1 MNRLIAGLAVA
12 LAAAAISIPAV
23 AAEAPSKEQAAP
35 QAAAKPGPGAKPMDC
50 SKVRNKDKERCE
62 ARNKALEECKDAKS
76 RKEHRECM
84 AKEMKE
90 YAEESK
96 PAAKTK

>member
-12 LAAAAISIPAV
+12 LVAAAISIPAV
-23 AAEAPSKEQAAP
+23 AAEAPSKEQAA
-35 QAAAKPGPGAKPMDC
+35 AKPGPGKPMDC
-50 SKVRNKDKERCE
+50 SKVRYKERCE
-62 ARNKALEECKDAKS
+62 ARNKALEECKDAKTW
-76 RKEHRECM
+76 KEHRECM